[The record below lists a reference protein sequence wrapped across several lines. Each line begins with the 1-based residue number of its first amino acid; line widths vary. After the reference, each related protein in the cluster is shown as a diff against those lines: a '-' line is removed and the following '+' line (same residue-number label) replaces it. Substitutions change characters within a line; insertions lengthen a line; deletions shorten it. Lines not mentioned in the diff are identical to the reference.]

1 MWSPLVIAFVKYIFV
16 SWYDFSII
24 DFQERRL

>member
-1 MWSPLVIAFVKYIFV
+1 MWSPLVLAFVKYILF
-16 SWYDFSII
+16 SWYDSSTI